1 MSDEL
6 KPPLQRAADE
16 IEGAV
21 AHLFVV
27 QDVTLGIPEQPETI
41 RLRGHLQ
48 IPADQAYPQIADS
61 LRNMDYTAMLARDS
75 ELGMDELLAV
85 PGAMPEV
92 QQTRL
97 WIHGLLFGATVL
109 TTLYVGAGM
118 SAARPPDSLWW
129 PLFNL
134 WVGWPFAVSL
144 LSILLAHEMG
154 HYFASRRHRV
164 PASLPYFVP
173 LPIPEFLGNVLGT
186 MGAVIVMKGRI
197 TNRRSML
204 DIGAA
209 GPLIGLIVAIPVLLI
224 GLSLSHVEPLP
235 IDQAYSMEGN
245 SLLYLLLKF
254 AIFRSWLPGEGLDVF
269 ISPVAFAGWAGL
281 LVTSLNLIP
290 TGQLDGG
297 HVLYSLLGKK
307 AQWLT
312 WPIILALVILGFTV
326 WTGWFLWAGL
336 VFLFGQRHPGPL
348 DTITELDAK
357 RKLVAVAVLAAFV
370 LTFTP
375 VPLTYYFPD
384 TAGETGQQ
392 GLMVLAA
399 ALTGLGGLRRRLE
412 VRRNN
417 SPSLP
422 SW

>member
-1 MSDEL
+1 MSDVL
-6 KPPLQRAADE
+6 KSPLQQAADE
-16 IEGAV
+16 IENAV
-21 AHLFVV
+21 AHLFAVH
-27 QDVTLGIPEQPETI
+27 DVTLGIPEQPETI

-48 IPADQAYPQIADS
+48 IPSDEAYPQIADR
-61 LRNMDYTAMLARDS
+61 LGGMDYTAMLSRDS
-75 ELGMDELLAV
+75 ELDLDELLAV
-85 PGAMPEV
+85 PGAMPQA

-97 WIHGLLFGATVL
+97 WVHALLFGATVL

-118 SAARPPDSLWW
+118 SPARPPDDLWW

-134 WVGWPFAVSL
+134 WAGWPFAVSL

-154 HYFASRRHRV
+154 HYFASRHHRV

-209 GPLIGLIVAIPVLLI
+209 GPLIGLVVTIPVLLI
-224 GLSLSHVEPLP
+224 GLSMSYVEPLP

-245 SLLYLLLKF
+245 SLLYLLLKY
-254 AIFRSWLPGEGLDVF
+254 AIFRSWLPANGLDVF

-290 TGQLDGG
+290 AGQLDGG

-307 AQWLT
+307 ARLLI
-312 WPIILALVILGFTV
+312 WPIILALAALGFFV

-336 VFLFGQRHPGPL
+336 VFFFGQGHPGPL
-348 DTITELDAK
+348 DTITKLDAK

-375 VPLTYYFPD
+375 VPLTYHFPD
-384 TAGETGQQ
+384 GAEGAVQQ
-392 GLMVLAA
+392 GVILLAA
-399 ALTGLGGLRRRLE
+399 VLTGAGWLRRRLE
-412 VRRNN
+412 SRRHKG
-417 SPSLP
+417 SSLP
-422 SW
+422 LH